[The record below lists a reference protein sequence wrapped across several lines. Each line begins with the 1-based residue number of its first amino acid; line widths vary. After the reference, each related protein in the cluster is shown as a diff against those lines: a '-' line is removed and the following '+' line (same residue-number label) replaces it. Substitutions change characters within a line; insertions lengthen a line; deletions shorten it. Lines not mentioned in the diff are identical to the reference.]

1 MGLYKQMSFYLF
13 DRRVAMS
20 QQNQHQMIETCTI
33 QVKQAYQMIEQ
44 AKTNGDMRQLQEAEQ
59 ELRQAEENLHAAQER
74 FGTAALENP
83 QFQQTQEHLHD
94 ARQEIEHFRQNHK

>member
-1 MGLYKQMSFYLF
+1 MLGGISMSG
-13 DRRVAMS
+13 
-20 QQNQHQMIETCTI
+20 QNQHQEIEKCTI

-44 AKTNGDMRQLQEAEQ
+44 AKTNGDMDQLEQ
-59 ELRQAEENLHAAQER
+59 AQQQLCQAEEHLKAAQGR
-74 FGTAALENP
+74 FGNEALENP